1 LTLQPCGGLWGAATI
16 IDSDPVHEVVR
27 DAIYQPLHPS
37 IFLDS
42 YHGWGIY
49 HRDGRLVQACAYYRL
64 PDQALIGQCQ
74 HMTPPL
80 DPEPAPPGTFVYGGP
95 VIMHYGHFMTAALP
109 RLWQAVRRGLPPD
122 AKIVCHSHEAPEE
135 WFKRDYVRTI
145 LGRLGLA
152 PSRFVRF
159 GVPTLIPLLHAPRP
173 AMEEQNFAHR
183 VFRDLCLHIGR
194 PYQAPPSGRTIW
206 LSKTRMANG
215 IYRLLNED
223 AMQDAMQAAG
233 IEVIHPETLSFAAQ
247 AGLMSGSA
255 VVAGTVG
262 SGFHTAVFCGR
273 APRVVALA
281 YGPVLNA
288 NYALMDGLTGC
299 RAEYFYSPDMVA
311 AEGAGAAT
319 FCYRAADPA
328 GLARAL
334 IERIHSGPF
343 SR

>member
-1 LTLQPCGGLWGAATI
+1 MTLQPCGGRWGAATI

-27 DAIYQPLHPS
+27 DAVYQPLHPS

-74 HMTPPL
+74 HLPPPPDL
-80 DPEPAPPGTFVYGGP
+80 ASAPPGTYVYGGP
-95 VIMHYGHFMTAALP
+95 VIMHYGHFLTAALP

-135 WFKRDYVRTI
+135 WFGRDYIKTI
-145 LGRLGLA
+145 LGRLGLT
-152 PSRFVRF
+152 PGHFVRF
-159 GVPTLIPLLHAPRP
+159 GAPTLIPRLHAPRP

-183 VFRDLCLHIGR
+183 VFRDLCLHIGQ
-194 PYQAPPSGRTIW
+194 PYQAPPSDRIIY
-206 LSKTRMANG
+206 LSKARVTTG

-223 AMQDAMQAAG
+223 ALEDAMRASG
-233 IEVIHPETLSFAAQ
+233 IEVAYPETLPFAAQ
-247 AGLMSGSA
+247 VGLLSGSA

-262 SGFHTAVFCGR
+262 SAFHTAIFCAR
-273 APRVVALA
+273 PPRVVALA

-299 RAEYFYSPDMVA
+299 RADYVHSPDVTM
-311 AEGAGAAT
+311 AEGAGTAT

-328 GLARAL
+328 ALARAL
-334 IERIHSGPF
+334 IERIHSGPS